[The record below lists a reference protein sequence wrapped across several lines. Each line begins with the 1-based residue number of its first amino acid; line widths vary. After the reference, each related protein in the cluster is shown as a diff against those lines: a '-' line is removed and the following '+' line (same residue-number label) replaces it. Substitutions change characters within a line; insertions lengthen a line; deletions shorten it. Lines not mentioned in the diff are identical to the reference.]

1 MGGSTVFV
9 SHNDIIVSF
18 NIQYFI
24 PTPAAYNSFT
34 YPYPCCLQFFF
45 YFLDSNDYKLLLH
58 IQITIKSNYR
68 LQREKKW
75 NKNK

>member
-9 SHNDIIVSF
+9 SNNDIIVSF

-45 YFLDSNDYKLLLH
+45 LFL
-58 IQITIKSNYR
+58 R
-68 LQREKKW
+68 LKRL
-75 NKNK
+75 

>member
-9 SHNDIIVSF
+9 SNNNIIVSF

-34 YPYPCCLQFFF
+34 YPYPCCLQFF
-45 YFLDSNDYKLLLH
+45 YLSLPLLL
-58 IQITIKSNYR
+58 TILLLIPTPAAYNSF
-68 LQREKKW
+68 
-75 NKNK
+75 

>member
-9 SHNDIIVSF
+9 SNNDIIVSF

-34 YPYPCCLQFFF
+34 YPYPCCLQFF
-45 YFLDSNDYKLLLH
+45 YLSLPLLL
-58 IQITIKSNYR
+58 TILFLLLRLKR
-68 LQREKKW
+68 LQINYIYKSLQ
-75 NKNK
+75 